1 MSKSLDE
8 KQCCQIL
15 GVSSSISLDDLKKAY
30 HKLASIHHPDRP
42 SGNADKFKEINVAYD
57 RLQEILSKKAGR
69 PNHAQQAK
77 QPKSHQ
83 ESESA
88 QSAKDQYGDDAKK
101 VWQAFREKMN
111 KANAF
116 QNHQSDQPSASSS
129 SYSNASSSSY
139 SNPSSNPS
147 SYESHG
153 QAQAK
158 STVSYDETLE
168 VETQPTLSEKIFEI
182 TQDLSGM
189 YDKIKE
195 KGLGY
200 FDKWTKSMH
209 DKGKDAQ
216 LILKIDIPT
225 LLHGATKRILIN
237 RLIACPQCHGN
248 DSKSCTICE
257 AKGRIQKKEEIEVV
271 VPPSLEMNEK
281 IKVTAKGS
289 EGLNGQISG
298 DLYLIAQ
305 IEGLEAYIRKGLDLE
320 LQVGVSKEIL
330 KNGGDVGISL
340 LRGHYKIKIPPNSF
354 TGRKLKIP
362 QQGLSSQDSSRI
374 GDMMITLKEV
384 H

>member
-1 MSKSLDE
+1 MSSKSLDE

-15 GVSSSISLDDLKKAY
+15 GVSPSISLDDLKKAY

-57 RLQEILSKKAGR
+57 RLQEILSKKAGNQ
-69 PNHAQQAK
+69 NHAQQAK
-77 QPKSHQ
+77 QPKSNQ
-83 ESESA
+83 ENP

-111 KANAF
+111 RANAF
-116 QNHQSDQPSASSS
+116 QNSQSDQSSATATN
-129 SYSNASSSSY
+129 SNASS
-139 SNPSSNPS
+139 NVSSNPS
-147 SYESHG
+147 SYESHS

-158 STVSYDETLE
+158 SHVSYDETLE

-182 TQDLSGM
+182 TQDLSDM

-216 LILKIDIPT
+216 LILKIDLQT
-225 LLHGATKRILIN
+225 LLHGSTKRILIN
-237 RLIACPQCHGN
+237 RLIACPQCHGS

-257 AKGRIQKKEEIEVV
+257 SKGRIQKKEEIEVA

-281 IKVTAKGS
+281 IKVIGKGS
-289 EGLNGQISG
+289 EGLNGQASG

-305 IEGLEAYIRKGLDLE
+305 IEGLEAYTRKGLDLE

-354 TGRKLKIP
+354 TGRKLKVP

-374 GDMMITLKEV
+374 GDIMITLKEV

>member
-15 GVSSSISLDDLKKAY
+15 GVSPSISLDDLKKTY

-42 SGNADKFKEINVAYD
+42 SGNADKFKEINVAYT
-57 RLQEILSKKAGR
+57 RLQEILSKKAGN

-77 QPKSHQ
+77 QPKPHQ
-83 ESESA
+83 ESENP
-88 QSAKDQYGDDAKK
+88 QSAKDQYSDDAKK

-116 QNHQSDQPSASSS
+116 QNHQSDQSSS
-129 SYSNASSSSY
+129 SGTSASAYSNG
-139 SNPSSNPS
+139 SSNPS
-147 SYESHG
+147 SSESHG

-237 RLIACPQCHGN
+237 RLIACPQCRGN
-248 DSKSCTICE
+248 ESKSCTICE

-281 IKVTAKGS
+281 IKVIGKGS
-289 EGLNGQISG
+289 EGLNGQTSG
-298 DLYLIAQ
+298 DLYLISQ